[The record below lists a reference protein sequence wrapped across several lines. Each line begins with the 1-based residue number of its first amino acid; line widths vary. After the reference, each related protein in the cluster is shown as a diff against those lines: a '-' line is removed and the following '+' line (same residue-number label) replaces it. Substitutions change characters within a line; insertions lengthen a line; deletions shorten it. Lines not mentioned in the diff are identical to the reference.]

1 MQSRILSRRDI
12 DFLVHEWLD
21 VGALTQR
28 PHYAEHTRETL
39 DAAIE
44 TCAKI
49 ASDHFAPINRLLDT
63 EEPRFDGFFM

>member
-12 DFLVHEWLD
+12 DFLIHEWLD
-21 VGALTQR
+21 VGALTAR
-28 PHYAEHTRETL
+28 EHYAEHTRETL

-49 ASDHFAPINRLLDT
+49 ATD
-63 EEPRFDGFFM
+63 